1 MRSIRVGGAKK
12 ERHDENRVFLFYL
25 CPGTQRR
32 LTASGQQH
40 FVQSKNI
47 TPIYAGKYVY
57 ALLGVDLLLRN
68 LL

>member
-12 ERHDENRVFLFYL
+12 KDTIFIVSFFFVCVRGYNIVW
-25 CPGTQRR
+25 PI
-32 LTASGQQH
+32 GQHH

-47 TPIYAGKYVY
+47 TPFYAGKYVY